1 MYGIYLDAN
10 DRVILVVDSSM
21 AIPEK
26 AIFSETI
33 PDGQPMD
40 YLYQDGEFVYS
51 PLPQDEP
58 GGQTD
63 AQRLDDVEKALALLL
78 SGAPEEP

>member
-1 MYGIYLDAN
+1 MYGLYLDTN
-10 DRVILVVDSSM
+10 NRVILVVDSAM
-21 AIPEK
+21 AIPGK
-26 AIFSETI
+26 AIFSETM
-33 PDGQPMD
+33 PEGDPMD
-40 YLYQDGEFVYS
+40 YLYRDGEFVYS

-78 SGAPEEP
+78 SGATEEP